1 MKLNTTTEE
10 KREHLMQPSVP
21 EVVSIAEACLGGL
34 RDRSALLIGP
44 EELRHPYELLLQ
56 QAGVK
61 SIYQQETHLHLPA
74 ILPHVQLLMSLPAP
88 SASPQ
93 ALITASSIAQG
104 CLDRRTPLL
113 IFDLAES
120 PSVEE
125 LAGLLPAV
133 CLYTP
138 DDLRYILSVAVS
150 SKRIEQGEMS
160 QPAPHNSIDPFTGD
174 TIHRIAG

>member
-10 KREHLMQPSVP
+10 KREHLMQRFVP

-74 ILPHVQLLMSLPAP
+74 ILPHVQLLMTLPAP

-93 ALITASSIAQG
+93 AAALITASSIAQG
-104 CLDRRTPLL
+104 YVSRRTPLL
-113 IFDLAES
+113 IFDLPDS
-120 PSVEE
+120 PS
-125 LAGLLPAV
+125 LQQLTLFLP
-133 CLYTP
+133 
-138 DDLRYILSVAVS
+138 
-150 SKRIEQGEMS
+150 
-160 QPAPHNSIDPFTGD
+160 PFFL
-174 TIHRIAG
+174 H